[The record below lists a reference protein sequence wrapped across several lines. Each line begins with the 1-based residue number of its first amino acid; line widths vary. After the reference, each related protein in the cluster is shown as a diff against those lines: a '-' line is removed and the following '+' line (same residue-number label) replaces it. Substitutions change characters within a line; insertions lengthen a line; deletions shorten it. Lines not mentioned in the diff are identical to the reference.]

1 LRPMIQTPFQDKPR
15 IRSLLTALLLLAILL
30 PVWWWASLR
39 YEDYLLSQERD
50 RIFRDITVR
59 GQALGTALQ
68 HRVTLLR
75 GLKSFV
81 DERIAIQEAIQPAD
95 FTTLA
100 AALQL
105 GAPGIRSLSVTPEG
119 MPPMVY
125 PATETAPGGDPARDR
140 RQQFRNDLQRAGR
153 LRKPVI
159 SSPRLLPPKT
169 MGLTILQV
177 SFRGDLVWGV
187 ISMVLELPPVLTE
200 AGLEPVPD
208 DLEVVLRD
216 RSDRVL
222 LGNKTTLEGSPVLKK
237 IELPDGTWK
246 LAAIP
251 RQGWKAAIVR
261 SLLQFQTVTAA
272 LVLLLTAL
280 ISLMAGQGARLRL
293 SVRQRTAEL
302 QRALDNHRD
311 QEEHLNR
318 TIENLRRT
326 MRATLEAQAHAVETK
341 DPHSSGHQ
349 RRVADLA
356 RTIATEMGLPQTMI
370 EGIRMAA
377 VIHDIGKI
385 AIPAEVLGKPDRL
398 SEEEFN
404 LIRNHPQA
412 GYDILK
418 EVDFPWPVGRM
429 VWQHHERLD
438 GSGYPLGISG
448 DEILMEAR
456 VLAVADVVEAMASD
470 RAYRP
475 MPGLEKG
482 LEEIQARRGI
492 LYDPAVVDAC
502 IRIFREKDFRL
513 E

>member
-1 LRPMIQTPFQDKPR
+1 M
-15 IRSLLTALLLLAILL
+15 RSLLAAALLLAVLL
-30 PVWWWASLR
+30 PAWWWASLR
-39 YEDYLLSQERD
+39 YQDRLLSQERD
-50 RIFRDITVR
+50 RISRDLTVR
-59 GQALGTALQ
+59 GHALGAAIQ
-68 HRVTLLR
+68 HRVALLK

-81 DERIAIQEAIQPAD
+81 DERIAIQEAIRPAD

-105 GAPGIRSLSVTPEG
+105 GAPGIRSVSVAPEG

-125 PATETAPGGDPARDR
+125 PATETAPGSDPARDR
-140 RQQFRNDLQRAGR
+140 RQQFKNELQRASR
-153 LRKPVI
+153 LRKPVLI
-159 SSPRLLPPKT
+159 GPHPLPPKT
-169 MGLTILQV
+169 TGLTILQV
-177 SFRGDLVWGV
+177 SLRGDLVWGV
-187 ISMVLELPPVLTE
+187 TSMVLELTPILVE
-200 AGLEPVPD
+200 AGLEPAPA
-208 DLEVVLRD
+208 DLEVVLQD
-216 RSDRVL
+216 RSDHVL
-222 LGNKTTLEGSPVLKK
+222 LGNKTALKGAPVLKK

-246 LAAIP
+246 LAAVP
-251 RQGWKAAIVR
+251 HLGWKAAVAEP
-261 SLLQFQTVTAA
+261 LLQFRAVTAA

-280 ISLMAGQGARLRL
+280 ISLLAGQGARLRL

-302 QRALDNHRD
+302 QRVIDNHRD

-318 TIENLRRT
+318 TNESLRRT
-326 MRATLEAQAHAVETK
+326 LRATLDAQARAVETK
-341 DPHSSGHQ
+341 DPHSTGHQ

-356 RTIATEMGLPQTMI
+356 RAIATEMGLPEATI

-385 AIPAEVLGKPDRL
+385 TIPADVLGKPARL
-398 SEEEFN
+398 SEEQFN
-404 LIRNHPQA
+404 LIKNHPQA

-418 EVDFPWPVGRM
+418 EADFAWPVGRM
-429 VWQHHERLD
+429 VWQHHERMD
-438 GSGYPLGISG
+438 GSGYPLGLSG
-448 DEILMEAR
+448 DRILMEAR

-482 LEEIQARRGI
+482 LEEIQAQRGV

-513 E
+513 A

>member
-1 LRPMIQTPFQDKPR
+1 M
-15 IRSLLTALLLLAILL
+15 RSLLTGVLLLAILL
-30 PVWWWASLR
+30 PAWWWASLR
-39 YEDYLLSQERD
+39 YQDHLMSQERN
-50 RIFRDITVR
+50 RISRDITVR
-59 GQALGTALQ
+59 GHALGTALQ

-81 DERIAIQEAIQPAD
+81 DERIAIQEAIRPAD

-105 GAPGIRSLSVTPEG
+105 GAPGIRSLSVAPEG
-119 MPPMVY
+119 MSPMVY
-125 PATETAPGGDPARDR
+125 PATETVPGGDR
-140 RQQFRNDLQRAGR
+140 RQQFKNDLQRAGR

-159 SSPRLLPPKT
+159 SGPHPLPPKT

-177 SFRGDLVWGV
+177 SFRGDLVWGAT
-187 ISMVLELPPVLTE
+187 SMVLELSPVLAE
-200 AGLEPVPD
+200 AGLEPGPD
-208 DLEVVLRD
+208 DLELVLQD

-237 IELPDGTWK
+237 IDLPDGTWK

-251 RQGWKAAIVR
+251 RQGWKAAVAR
-261 SLLQFQTVTAA
+261 PLLQFRAVTAA

-280 ISLMAGQGARLRL
+280 ISLLAGQGARLRL

-356 RTIATEMGLPQTMI
+356 RTIATEMGLPETMI

-385 AIPAEVLGKPDRL
+385 GIPAEVLGKPGRL

-429 VWQHHERLD
+429 VWQHHERMD

-482 LEEIQARRGI
+482 LEEIQTRRGI

-502 IRIFREKDFRL
+502 IRIFKEKDFRL